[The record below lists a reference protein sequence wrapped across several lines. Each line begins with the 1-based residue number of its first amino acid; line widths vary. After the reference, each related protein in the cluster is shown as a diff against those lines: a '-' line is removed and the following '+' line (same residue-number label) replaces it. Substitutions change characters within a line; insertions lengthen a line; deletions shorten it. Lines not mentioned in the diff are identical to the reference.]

1 MWDFLK
7 ENFMLVSLLVGLL
20 GVLVAV
26 LSLIAE
32 LRKRKNKHDQ

>member
-7 ENFMLVSLLVGLL
+7 ENFMLVSLLVGLS

-26 LSLIAE
+26 LAYFFL
-32 LRKRKNKHDQ
+32 LR

>member
-1 MWDFLK
+1 MSYFLK
-7 ENFMLVSLLVGLL
+7 ENFMLVSLFVGLI

-32 LRKRKNKHDQ
+32 LRKRKNKYEQ